1 MKKPFLMICCLSVFV
16 TLSAQT
22 PSQTKKV
29 WTNDD
34 SVFVHQALKPVTIP
48 ASAPTKTATAREPK
62 SVLEMEA
69 RIQLRQRW
77 IIDLRAMLEQ
87 SREEV
92 LHSVTS
98 EQRAATVA
106 RVNLIESDLEDGKG
120 EIQRLE
126 ARLADMKAP
135 SELK

>member
-1 MKKPFLMICCLSVFV
+1 
-16 TLSAQT
+16 
-22 PSQTKKV
+22 
-29 WTNDD
+29 
-34 SVFVHQALKPVTIP
+34 
-48 ASAPTKTATAREPK
+48 
-62 SVLEMEA
+62 MEA